1 MKKNDTQE
9 RKFERFIDWVNG
21 DLEGEKKAIPVEKRV
36 YKSDSDKNILVS
48 KLADKWYQI
57 FSVLVTVSIMAILL
71 FTVPNSPEYGN
82 PDNPAMNE
90 VSLRYVEK
98 GPLETGAVN
107 AVAGMIL
114 DYRAF
119 DTLGEALVLFTA
131 AIGVVSLLN
140 IVKKE
145 DHND

>member
-1 MKKNDTQE
+1 MKNNDTQE
-9 RKFERFIDWVNG
+9 KKFERFIDWVNG
-21 DLEGEKKAIPVEKRV
+21 DLEGEKKVAPVEKRV
-36 YKSDSDKNILVS
+36 YKSDAGKHVLVS

>member
-1 MKKNDTQE
+1 MKNNDTQE
-9 RKFERFIDWVNG
+9 KKFERFIDWVNG
-21 DLEGEKKAIPVEKRV
+21 DLEGEKKAVPVEKRV
-36 YKSDSDKNILVS
+36 YKSDSDKNVLVS

>member
-21 DLEGEKKAIPVEKRV
+21 DLEGEKKAVPVEKRV
-36 YKSDSDKNILVS
+36 YKSDSDKNVLVS